1 MSPDSEAWLPVLPT
15 PRPVRC
21 PDWTGGLWRP
31 LKGHADELRLGLGE
45 VSSLGAAFQR
55 WGSRGCPFV

>member
-1 MSPDSEAWLPVLPT
+1 MSPDREAWLPVLPT

-31 LKGHADELRLGLGE
+31 LKGHADELRLGLGGQLSG
-45 VSSLGAAFQR
+45 SSFSALGIE
-55 WGSRGCPFV
+55 GLPLV